1 MLVPV
6 VAMSLALP
14 PVAGLVLHEAPVQT
28 PRLNPTTCEVL
39 GDRLMIVTVTAPR
52 VWMVKICV
60 NAPFC
65 DSVPVNVSVDGFD
78 VVALAAASWD
88 NVLSEHADVVSA
100 ASARNR
106 SGRASNRSMVC
117 IP

>member
-28 PRLNPTTCEVL
+28 PRLNPTTCEVF
-39 GDRLMIVTVTAPR
+39 GVRLMIVTVTAPR
-52 VWMVKICV
+52 VWMVKMCV

-65 DSVPVNVSVDGFD
+65 DNVPVNVSVCGFD
-78 VVALAAASWD
+78 AVALAPAG
-88 NVLSEHADVVSA
+88 
-100 ASARNR
+100 R
-106 SGRASNRSMVC
+106 GRALSQHPDRRN
-117 IP
+117 